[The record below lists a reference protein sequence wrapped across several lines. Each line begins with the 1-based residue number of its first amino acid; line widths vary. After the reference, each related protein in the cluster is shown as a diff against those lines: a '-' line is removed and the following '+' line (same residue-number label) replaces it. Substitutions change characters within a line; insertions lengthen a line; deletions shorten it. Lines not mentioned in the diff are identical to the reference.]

1 MASRKTWVWVVV
13 GVLSVCVVALI
24 AVAGAGVYF
33 VSRHIRSEHVTNAD
47 AIRAFDAIKASF
59 PDQRPLYELDDAQHP
74 RAVRPLNNLPAG
86 TVKPESLW
94 VLAWDP
100 DDERLV
106 KVSLPF
112 WVLSVGRKKMDIAG
126 AGREFD
132 LERLNLEPRELERIG
147 PALLFDFR
155 ERDGAR
161 VLLWTQ

>member
-1 MASRKTWVWVVV
+1 MATRKTWVWIIV
-13 GVLSVCVVALI
+13 GIAGVSLVALI

-33 VSRHIRSEHVTNAD
+33 VSRHIRTERMTSAD
-47 AIRAFDAIKASF
+47 AIRAFDSVKSSF
-59 PDQRPLYELDDAQHP
+59 HDQRPLYELDSAEHP
-74 RAVRPLNNLPAG
+74 RVVRPLMDLP
-86 TVKPESLW
+86 TSNTKPESLW

-112 WVLSVGRKKMDIAG
+112 WMLSVGRKKMEIAG

-132 LERLNLEPRELERIG
+132 LERLNLDTNELERIG
-147 PALLFDFR
+147 PALLFDLR